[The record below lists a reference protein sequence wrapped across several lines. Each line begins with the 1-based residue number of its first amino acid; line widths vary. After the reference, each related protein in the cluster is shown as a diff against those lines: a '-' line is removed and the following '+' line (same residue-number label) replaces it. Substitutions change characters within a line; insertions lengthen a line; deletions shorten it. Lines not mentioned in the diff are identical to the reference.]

1 MTAVAATITDRNDTS
16 PFQIH
21 AAKLP
26 RTNLSPLGDHHLLEW
41 SLSLMLLR
49 LSFCN
54 LKFVATGVV
63 ALVVVAIGV
72 TPFAYVIEDGR

>member
-1 MTAVAATITDRNDTS
+1 
-16 PFQIH
+16 
-21 AAKLP
+21 
-26 RTNLSPLGDHHLLEW
+26 
-41 SLSLMLLR
+41 MLLR

-63 ALVVVAIGV
+63 ALVVIAIGV